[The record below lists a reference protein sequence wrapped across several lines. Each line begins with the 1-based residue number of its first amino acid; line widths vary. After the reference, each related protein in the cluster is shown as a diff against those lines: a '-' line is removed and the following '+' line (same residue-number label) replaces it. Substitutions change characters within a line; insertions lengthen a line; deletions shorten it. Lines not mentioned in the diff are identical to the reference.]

1 MTTPTLRGAIP
12 AMPLA
17 LDVDGGIDWRA
28 QRAVT
33 RYHLAAGVDGL
44 AVGVHTT
51 QFELHHDT
59 GALREV
65 WQLVRDEARACGRP
79 VTLVAGVV
87 GDADHAAREASVAAE
102 LGYDAAL
109 MCGYGMAEKTPAA
122 FLTRADAVGEV
133 LPTIGFYMQE
143 TVGGVRLPLEFW
155 LALLERPSVVGVKA
169 APFDRYRT
177 RDVALAVLMS
187 DRWREIAL
195 LTGNDDAIVA
205 DLVTPQRLTVA
216 GERREVRFCGGLLGQ
231 YTVGTRAAVELT
243 HRCLDV
249 ADAVPGDL
257 LALGADLTE
266 VNAAVFDV
274 AHAFAGCVPGVNE
287 VLRQQG
293 LVASA
298 LSLNPAEVLS
308 PGQAD
313 LIAGVRQ
320 RHPELCDEDFVAAH
334 RDEWL
339 RD

>member
-1 MTTPTLRGAIP
+1 MSTPTLRGAIP

-17 LDVDGGIDWRA
+17 LDADGGIDWRA

-44 AVGVHTT
+44 AAGVHTT
-51 QFELHHDT
+51 QFELHHDA
-59 GALREV
+59 GVLRDV
-65 WQLVRDEARACGRP
+65 WQLVRDEARAAGRD

-87 GDADHAAREASVAAE
+87 GDAEQAAREAAVAAE
-102 LGYDAAL
+102 LGFDAAL

-122 FLTRADAVGEV
+122 FLARADAVGEV

-155 LALLERPSVVGVKA
+155 LELLERPSVVGVKA

-177 RDVALAVLMS
+177 RDVSLAVLMS

-205 DLVTPQRLTVA
+205 DLVTPQHLTVR
-216 GERREVRFCGGLLGQ
+216 GERREVRFVGGLLGQ
-231 YTVGTRAAVELT
+231 YAVGTRAAVELT
-243 HRCLDV
+243 HRCLELD
-249 ADAVPGDL
+249 DAVPGDL
-257 LALGADLTE
+257 LSLGADLTE

-274 AHAFAGCVPGVNE
+274 ANAFAGCVPGVNE

-293 LVASA
+293 LVPTAR
-298 LSLNPAEVLS
+298 SLNPAEVLS
-308 PGQAD
+308 PGQAE
-313 LIAGVRQ
+313 LIAGVRE
-320 RHPELCDEDFVAAH
+320 RHPELCDEEFIEAH
-334 RDEWL
+334 RDGWL